1 MSTPATLPA
10 NFDKWDAPKGD
21 TPPASLPADFS
32 GWDGDKP
39 KSATPQTPGF
49 FRGLYETTLG
59 GAEGLWKS
67 FNEKPTEGTLFDQ
80 QIGSQVEEG
89 NKAVSSAKQGRYSE
103 MVGHGI
109 AAALPI
115 LGPSAAKA
123 GEDIG
128 AGKTAYGLGEATGL
142 VGQVVAPELA
152 RRGLSTVGKLRE
164 SAQGFARKVTGVE
177 PAVKDAVTKAAEQ
190 HEGAVTAN
198 EAQKQAGVERAGQA
212 KSVDEHSV
220 KVREHLEKVEG
231 AVAKEANAKFDRVRE
246 KIGNPEAPA
255 GPLVETVKGVEANVL
270 QNIPENIKEF
280 RAILKLEPLP
290 EHIADAVRAH
300 VGFEPEGTEPLT
312 WDKLQSLKSRLDAR
326 LRSRSAMNGDLKRAL
341 YQTRDA
347 VVDEMG
353 KMADANGAQGEW
365 QDARDFW
372 RKYKEDFHE
381 ASGPSGSASPV
392 AQSLNAIDP
401 ANIRQPFLRTQ
412 SAISNRGTEI
422 LRRWPQHGGTEAA
435 TAVENMVSEHGKL
448 KYMPDKNPNPPAPT
462 PPTVDI
468 SKVAKGAIAQ
478 RAKSWVAF
486 NARDVGIIAS
496 SAIAEPI
503 AKLLG
508 LGGGGGSVLPV
519 AVGAY
524 EGGKFAAARV
534 LNNPAVIEWLA
545 KTPPEEAAALQKI
558 PGADKIRIVDGLTKA
573 AIQSGKPVPLSAAAR
588 TLLGPANVARIVAAT
603 AAGSQVKN
611 RRDALER
618 LGKTPGEKTARF
630 NPPSKVKG
638 MKTPGNINLG
648 GRPILH
654 NSDGTVS
661 SERSFSIGTDQGEV
675 LIPRVFDGKDHT
687 EQEAIE
693 HYRRTGQHMGIF
705 ETPEDAD
712 AYAEQVHNRN
722 IKSPN

>member
-1 MSTPATLPA
+1 M
-10 NFDKWDAPKGD
+10 
-21 TPPASLPADFS
+21 
-32 GWDGDKP
+32 
-39 KSATPQTPGF
+39 PQDDI
-49 FRGLYETTLG
+49 
-59 GAEGLWKS
+59 AAQWKS
-67 FNEKPTEGTLFDQ
+67 FDPERRDRLLKKMSPEQKKKLRGMLETKHGTPANPNHIPAGAPRAEVSSPRSLMRSAALGAFEGAGIKPGATAGEVIGGTLEQAGQGIRDLLGRSYQQTAAVTSDPVGRVAGTIIGLPATFIEGAADSLEQGGRQTIQDIRNKDYEAAAEHGTAALTTAALLRSGREKP
-80 QIGSQVEEG
+80 VE
-89 NKAVSSAKQGRYSE
+89 ADA
-103 MVGHGI
+103 
-109 AAALPI
+109 
-115 LGPSAAKA
+115 
-123 GEDIG
+123 
-128 AGKTAYGLGEATGL
+128 
-142 VGQVVAPELA
+142 
-152 RRGLSTVGKLRE
+152 GLSTVGKLRQ
-164 SAQGFARKVTGVE
+164 STKGFARKVTGVE

-190 HEGAVTAN
+190 HEGAVTSN

-212 KSVDEHSV
+212 KAVDEHSV

-231 AVAKEANAKFDRVRE
+231 SVAKEANAKFDRVRE
-246 KIGNPEAPA
+246 KIGNPETSA

-353 KMADANGAQGEW
+353 KMADVNGAQGEW

-412 SAISNRGTEI
+412 SAIGNRGTEI

-478 RAKSWVAF
+478 RAKSWGAF

-524 EGGKFAAARV
+524 EGGKFAAARA
-534 LNNPAVIEWLA
+534 LNNPAVIDWLA

-573 AIQSGKPVPLSAAAR
+573 AVQSGKPVPLSTAAR

-611 RRDALER
+611 RRDAREL
-618 LGKTPGEKTARF
+618 LGQ
-630 NPPSKVKG
+630 PS
-638 MKTPGNINLG
+638 N
-648 GRPILH
+648 
-654 NSDGTVS
+654 
-661 SERSFSIGTDQGEV
+661 
-675 LIPRVFDGKDHT
+675 
-687 EQEAIE
+687 
-693 HYRRTGQHMGIF
+693 
-705 ETPEDAD
+705 
-712 AYAEQVHNRN
+712 
-722 IKSPN
+722 